1 MMRALV
7 TGGAGFIGSHIVE
20 RLLSNNWDVV
30 VLDDLSGGKME
41 NIAQFLERVE
51 FVKGSI
57 TDGKA
62 VKKAIADVD
71 YVFHEA
77 AVVSVQA
84 SFLEPQ
90 KTMLVNVEGTKTLL
104 DEALDAGVK
113 RVIFASSAAVYG
125 SAEPPIRED
134 FELKPLSPYG
144 ESKVAGE
151 QLMREYAKKGLETVS
166 LRYFNV
172 YGPRQ
177 NPSSQYSGVITRF
190 VHKMLNGE
198 RPVIYGDGNQTRDFI
213 FIEDVVS
220 ANILAAKNKNA
231 AGDVFNIG
239 SGVPLTINQLVGI
252 LSELLNYDGDPEYTE
267 RREGDIYDSYADIS
281 KAQSLL
287 GFKVTTS
294 IEEGLKKTIEWQRN
308 WS

>member
-1 MMRALV
+1 MRALV

-20 RLLSNNWDVV
+20 RLVSDGWDVV
-30 VLDDLSGGKME
+30 VLDDLSGGKTE
-41 NIAQFLERVE
+41 NIAQFFERVE

-57 TDGKA
+57 TDRMTVKRA
-62 VKKAIADVD
+62 VADVD

-77 AVVSVQA
+77 AIVSVQA
-84 SFLEPQ
+84 SFSEPQ

-104 DEALDAGVK
+104 DEALGAGVK

-125 SAEPPIRED
+125 NAEPPIRED

-151 QLMREYAKKGLETVS
+151 KLMFEYAKKGLETVS

-190 VHKMLNGE
+190 IHKMLNGE
-198 RPVIYGDGNQTRDFI
+198 RPIIYGDGNQTRDFI

-220 ANILAAKNKNA
+220 ANMLAAKNKNA

-252 LSELLNYDGDPEYTE
+252 LSELLGYDGEPEYAK

-287 GFKVTTS
+287 GFNVTTS
-294 IEEGLKKTIEWQRN
+294 IEDGLKKTIEWQRGLLP
-308 WS
+308 

>member
-1 MMRALV
+1 MRALV

>member
-1 MMRALV
+1 MRALV

-20 RLLSNNWDVV
+20 RLVSDGWDVV
-30 VLDDLSGGKME
+30 VLDDLSGGKTE
-41 NIAQFLERVE
+41 NIAQFFERVE

-57 TDGKA
+57 TDRMTVKRA
-62 VKKAIADVD
+62 VADVD

-77 AVVSVQA
+77 AIVSVQA
-84 SFLEPQ
+84 SFSEPQ

-104 DEALDAGVK
+104 DEALGAGVK

-125 SAEPPIRED
+125 NAEPPIRED
-134 FELKPLSPYG
+134 FESKPLSPYG

-151 QLMREYAKKGLETVS
+151 KLMLEYAKKGLETVS

-190 VHKMLNGE
+190 IHKMLNGE
-198 RPVIYGDGNQTRDFI
+198 RPIIYGDGNQTRDFI

-220 ANILAAKNKNA
+220 ANMLAAKNKNA

-252 LSELLNYDGDPEYTE
+252 LSELLDYDGEPEYAK

-287 GFKVTTS
+287 GFNVTTS
-294 IEEGLKKTIEWQRN
+294 IEDGLKKTIEWQRGLLP
-308 WS
+308 